1 MVLRSDLSIS
11 YYKDAAKPPLGVIS
25 LKDPS
30 VAIRVGQ
37 RADCSW
43 PKNCRLERSLVLTT
57 TKRRFYL
64 FAESV
69 EEAQEWLSHLQAAV
83 EQATGQWP
91 GKRAECCKLIPL
103 SLCLLRVCY
112 EHVHL
117 HAFGRTR
124 NGLIVLLCVFSRS
137 QTTTVI

>member
-1 MVLRSDLSIS
+1 MVLRSDMTLS

-30 VAIRVGQ
+30 IAVRMGQ
-37 RADCSW
+37 RADCNW

-69 EEAQEWLSHLQAAV
+69 EEAQEWLSHLQTAV
-83 EQATGQWP
+83 EQATRQLP
-91 GKRAECCKLIPL
+91 SKCAERIKLCPPL
-103 SLCLLRVCY
+103 THFLYCFG
-112 EHVHL
+112 
-117 HAFGRTR
+117 AFAMV
-124 NGLIVLLCVFSRS
+124 IVYV
-137 QTTTVI
+137 